1 MKIGIFV
8 PNWIGDAV
16 MALPFLAMC
25 RQMHKKDKVIIIGR
39 EWVCP
44 IFEASPLIDQLIPI
58 QNDEDNGFSGATKV
72 GKRLKELDLDKVYI
86 LPNSFRS
93 AYIAWLSKGKER
105 IGYSGELRSFFLT
118 NSHSLPSLK
127 THRSNYYLSLIDKE
141 LFDIY
146 PRAIYLK
153 ENEVNK
159 AKEYLDLLGI
169 KSPLAI
175 FPGSVAASRQLPKSI
190 LSRILELALNDK
202 DDIILIGG
210 KEDVV
215 VANELV
221 RETDSKRVK
230 SVCGKTTLRESIA
243 LIYLCSGAI
252 GADSGLGH
260 IAANL
265 VLPILS
271 LFGAGDPRK
280 TAPIGDRA
288 DFFYQNVHC
297 SPCNKNLCYNE
308 QDPLLCLNSMSPEK
322 IWIRYLQLLKR
333 VNT

>member
-16 MALPFLAMC
+16 MALPFLTIC
-25 RQMHKKDKVIIIGR
+25 RQTHKKDKIIIIGR

-44 IFEASPLIDQLIPI
+44 IFEDSPLIDKLISI
-58 QNDEDNGFSGATKV
+58 KTDEDNGFSGATKV
-72 GKRLKELDLDKVYI
+72 GKRLKEFGLDKVYI
-86 LPNSFRS
+86 LPNSLRS
-93 AYIAWLSKGKER
+93 AYMAWLSGGKER

-118 NSHSLPSLK
+118 NSHSSPSLK
-127 THRSNYYLSLIDKE
+127 IHRSNYYLNLIDKE
-141 LFDIY
+141 LFNIY

-175 FPGSVAASRQLPKSI
+175 FPGSVAASRQPPKSL
-190 LSRILELALNDK
+190 LSRVLELGLNAK
-202 DDIILIGG
+202 KDIILIGG
-210 KEDVV
+210 KGDILI
-215 VANELV
+215 ANELV
-221 RETDSKRVK
+221 RETNNKRIK

-243 LIYLCSGAI
+243 LIHLCSGAI
-252 GADSGLGH
+252 AADSGLGH

-265 VLPILS
+265 GLPTLS

-280 TAPIGDRA
+280 TAPIGDNS
-288 DFFYQNVHC
+288 DYFCQNVYC
-297 SPCNKNLCYNE
+297 SPCNKNLCHNE
-308 QDPLLCLNSMSPEK
+308 QDPLLCLYSMSPEK
-322 IWIRYLQLLKR
+322 IWIRYLQLLKK